1 MFDGAWAVRKAQ
13 WHLDTKRKYFWDPI
27 GLTDSCKPPYG
38 IERGSS
44 GRAVSTLSAE
54 SSLQPQCLFLFVI
67 VADKTFLAVQ
77 IKFETFQS
85 NIRPCIKTI
94 RKKIKVWIIFS
105 LDMLGLFFL
114 YLFFCDGP

>member
-1 MFDGAWAVRKAQ
+1 MALRHQKKV
-13 WHLDTKRKYFWDPI
+13 FWGSHRI
-27 GLTDSCKPPYG
+27 GLTGSCEPPYG

-67 VADKTFLAVQ
+67 VADKAFLAVQ